1 MPPRSEKDA
10 DMEWV
15 ETTGKTIEEA
25 TNLALDQLGIDADD
39 AEVEVLDEPKSG
51 LFGRVRAEARI
62 RARVRPTQPRPKDE
76 RRKPR
81 AKKAGSEEAPAV
93 SADSQEGTNERAPR
107 REEARAPRPPR
118 AAREAREPREQRE
131 ERGPRRERGDRY
143 ESLESVPSEVEST
156 GREFLIGLL
165 ASMGLIADIEVGVV
179 NENMIEFRV
188 SGRDLGVLIG
198 PGAQTLQ
205 AIQELLRTVI
215 HYETNSSS
223 GRILLDV
230 AGYREKRKAALVAFT
245 AKVAAEMVSSGERRA
260 FEPMAAADRKVVH
273 DAVGDIEGV
282 SSTSEGEEPHRYVVL
297 LPE

>member
-1 MPPRSEKDA
+1 
-10 DMEWV
+10 MEWV

-25 TNLALDQLGIDADD
+25 TNLALDQLGIDAED
-39 AEVEVLDEPKSG
+39 AEIEVLDEPKSG
-51 LFGRVRAEARI
+51 LFGRVRSEARI
-62 RARVRPTQPRPKDE
+62 RARVRPTQPRPKDD

-81 AKKAGSEEAPAV
+81 AKKGGSDDGATAPVEAATKQ
-93 SADSQEGTNERAPR
+93 SAPR
-107 REEARAPRPPR
+107 GEEARAPRTPR
-118 AAREAREPREQRE
+118 VPRDSRETTG
-131 ERGPRRERGDRY
+131 ERDERPERAPRRDRSDRY
-143 ESLESVPSEVEST
+143 ETLESVPADVEAA
-156 GREFLIGLL
+156 GRTFLNGLL
-165 ASMGLIADIEVGVV
+165 ASMGLSADIEVGVV
-179 NENMIEFRV
+179 NENMIEFRA

-230 AGYREKRKAALVAFT
+230 AGYREKRKAALVAFS
-245 AKVAAEMVSSGERRA
+245 AKVAAEVVSTGERRA

-273 DAVGDIEGV
+273 DAVGEIDGV
-282 SSTSEGEEPHRYVVL
+282 TSTSEGEEPNRYVVL

>member
-1 MPPRSEKDA
+1 
-10 DMEWV
+10 MEWV
-15 ETTGKTIEEA
+15 ETTGKTIDEA
-25 TNLALDQLGIDADD
+25 TSLALDQLGISADD

-62 RARVRPTQPRPKDE
+62 RARVRPTQPRAKDE

-81 AKKAGSEEAPAV
+81 AKKGAEAASGETPA
-93 SADSQEGTNERAPR
+93 SDETDAEPSPSRAPR
-107 REEARAPRPPR
+107 SPRPSREP
-118 AAREAREPREQRE
+118 REARED
-131 ERGPRRERGDRY
+131 RGPRRERGDRY
-143 ESLESVPSEVEST
+143 ESLDAVPAEIEEA
-156 GREFLIGLL
+156 GRKFLDGLL
-165 ASMGLIADIEVGVV
+165 GSMGLTAEIEAGVV
-179 NENMIEFRV
+179 NDNMIEFRAT
-188 SGRDLGVLIG
+188 GRDLGVLIG

-245 AKVAAEMVSSGERRA
+245 AKVAAEVVASGERRA

-273 DAVGDIEGV
+273 DAVGNIDGV
-282 SSTSEGEEPHRYVVL
+282 QSTSEGEEPHRYVVL

>member
-1 MPPRSEKDA
+1 
-10 DMEWV
+10 MEWV
-15 ETTGKTIEEA
+15 ETTAKTIEEA
-25 TNLALDQLGIDADD
+25 TDLALDQLGVAADE
-39 AEVEVLDEPKSG
+39 AEIEVLDEPKSG
-51 LFGRVRAEARI
+51 LFGRVRSEARI
-62 RARVRPTQPRPKDE
+62 RARVRPTQPRAKDE

-81 AKKAGSEEAPAV
+81 AKKSGADDASSETAPKGE
-93 SADSQEGTNERAPR
+93 SAKSDGAPR
-107 REEARAPRPPR
+107 RNARPPR
-118 AAREAREPREQRE
+118 TERDASEPRP

-143 ESLESVPSEVEST
+143 EALDSVPADVEDA
-156 GREFLIGLL
+156 GRTFLNGLV
-165 ASMGLIADIEVGVV
+165 ASMGLSADIEAGVV

-245 AKVAAEMVSSGERRA
+245 AKVAAEVVATGERRA
-260 FEPMAAADRKVVH
+260 FEPMSAADRKVVH
-273 DAVGDIEGV
+273 DAVGDIDGV
-282 SSTSEGEEPHRYVVL
+282 SSGSEGEEPKRYVVL